1 MKKVICVLFI
11 FLLLTSC
18 SKETEVTQQLTDL
31 LVVLNEKE
39 KQGNNFGKKLHEKEQ
54 NEQVLFIET
63 MELTQQQYQEV
74 KQRVVA
80 MKKSAHERAQLLEKE
95 ESALHESK
103 KAIDRMSEWV
113 ERMELHDS
121 LDEVVEVLYERSE
134 IQETFIMQYK
144 KLIDSQTQLYTQIED
159 PSIREHELQKHVRD
173 VNDLIT
179 SSQQSLIEF
188 NEATREVN
196 RLVARAL
203 KSLENNKKEI

>member
-1 MKKVICVLFI
+1 MKKVICVLFV

-31 LVVLNEKE
+31 LAVLNEKE
-39 KQGNNFGKKLHEKEQ
+39 KQGNNFGKELHEMEQ
-54 NEQVLFIET
+54 SEQVLFVKT

-74 KQRVVA
+74 KKQVVA
-80 MKKSAHERAQLLEKE
+80 MKKSAHERARLLEKE
-95 ESALHESK
+95 ESALRESK
-103 KAIDRMSEWV
+103 IAIDRMSEWV

-121 LDEVVEVLYERSE
+121 LDEVVEALYERSE

-159 PSIREHELQKHVRD
+159 PSIREHELQKQVRH

-179 SSQQSLIEF
+179 SSQQSLTEL